1 MRIQR
6 SNLAIAN
13 HAGLSRDLLL
23 FETTNKG
30 GPVRY
35 IGQFVCAGWF
45 AEQQPDTNGDLRQA
59 IVFKLVPLAS
69 FEAAINDNVPE
80 GAPDAATFN
89 ELRMRAYAAA
99 SMTENP
105 HAVYTTPADLSREQW
120 PEPVPPKAHR
130 LTANVDAAFR

>member
-6 SNLAIAN
+6 GNLAIAN

-45 AEQQPDTNGDLRQA
+45 AEQ
-59 IVFKLVPLAS
+59 
-69 FEAAINDNVPE
+69 
-80 GAPDAATFN
+80 
-89 ELRMRAYAAA
+89 
-99 SMTENP
+99 
-105 HAVYTTPADLSREQW
+105 
-120 PEPVPPKAHR
+120 
-130 LTANVDAAFR
+130 